1 VADNRR
7 GGRNTGGGGARTEK
21 RPATR
26 DPRSADNDVPGGP
39 DPRNTLPG
47 MTALRWRPEEE
58 GGGSQPTVGPAQ
70 PVPSVTDPSQSL
82 DPPTIPVQPSPTAL
96 ATGARIAQ
104 PIAPIAAPPPH
115 GPMTTPEM
123 PSMGSSSMMVGPP
136 PAEPEPRRAPG
147 GRTFGPNPQT
157 QFGEMVWKTQIG
169 LPTNVAAPGAVGVV
183 GAAGKTLMEMR
194 PVGDDPMS
202 TTLPRQTAPAPGAS
216 PTVPVPSTATA
227 IRSAMPTAAT
237 TQVTVYK
244 LERPVEFDKRLV
256 MLREPDSAAAA
267 AYRVLR
273 YRLTERGNPRV
284 IVVSSPRPRE
294 GKTTC
299 AVNLALAMGE
309 CGRARVLLV
318 EANLRAPKLAEM
330 LAFMPPQCFGEQVAA
345 HRDQPE
351 EPWTVVEAHSPWLH
365 VAAVK
370 PDLKDRPLIDAPAFA
385 IAIDQLRHAGYDYV
399 VIDTPPVIG
408 TADVNLTQDSSDG
421 VLLVVKARQTA
432 GRHLRRA
439 IEQLAPSRVLGLV
452 LADATK

>member
-1 VADNRR
+1 VPDNRR
-7 GGRNTGGGGARTEK
+7 GGRGGSGQGGGGGARTEK
-21 RPATR
+21 RSAQR
-26 DPRSADNDVPGGP
+26 DPRSPDNDLPE
-39 DPRNTLPG
+39 PRNTLPG

-58 GGGSQPTVGPAQ
+58 GGGALPAVGPAQ
-70 PVPSVTDPSQSL
+70 PSAPGVNDPSQSL
-82 DPPTIPVQPSPTAL
+82 DGPTIPVPPSPTAL

-104 PIAPIAAPPPH
+104 PIPAMGPPAA
-115 GPMTTPEM
+115 PEM
-123 PSMGSSSMMVGPP
+123 PVPPGPP
-136 PAEPEPRRAPG
+136 PPEPEPRRAPG
-147 GRTFGPNPQT
+147 GRTFGPGPSASMSD
-157 QFGEMVWKTQIG
+157 MVWKTQIG
-169 LPTNVAAPGAVGVV
+169 LPQGIAPPGAVGVMN
-183 GAAGKTLMEMR
+183 AAGQTMMDMR

-202 TTLPRQTAPAPGAS
+202 MAPRQMPPPAAPSPNPAQTAMRP
-216 PTVPVPSTATA
+216 
-227 IRSAMPTAAT
+227 AMPSAT

-244 LERPVEFDKRLV
+244 LERPVEFDRRLV

-299 AVNLALAMGE
+299 AVNLALALGE

-351 EPWTVVEAHSPWLH
+351 EPWVVVEAHSPWLH

-370 PDLKDRPLIDAPAFA
+370 PDQKDRPLIDAPAFA

-408 TADVNLTQDSSDG
+408 TADVNLTQDASDG

-439 IEQLAPSRVLGLV
+439 IEQLAPARVLGLV
-452 LADATK
+452 MADAPK